1 MRGDIAEVVRILMER
16 DGDTKD
22 EALHRIEECR
32 KVAKECEYA
41 YDDVEDILAEEL
53 GLEMDYAFALL

>member
-1 MRGDIAEVVRILMER
+1 MRGDIAEAVRILMER

-22 EALHRIEECR
+22 KALNRIKECR
-32 KVAKECEYA
+32 EMAKDCEYE
-41 YDDVEDILAEEL
+41 YDAVEDILAEEL